1 MTAFLCLHS
10 LQGISSCSQVG
21 SLRTQTTEEDRSTD
35 REYHLGKQKE
45 KRATMTSVFFLFL
58 ACRAVVPHV
67 GSPAQKSADFQ
78 NNGTIFLDNNAFV
91 TNSMIGKIF
100 NRDGIKR
107 YEMIFTLNRFKITR
121 TPLFLEKSD

>member
-45 KRATMTSVFFLFL
+45 KRATMTSVFFFFFFWHAELL
-58 ACRAVVPHV
+58 SLMLGAPH
-67 GSPAQKSADFQ
+67 KSQLTSKTMEQF
-78 NNGTIFLDNNAFV
+78 F
-91 TNSMIGKIF
+91 
-100 NRDGIKR
+100 
-107 YEMIFTLNRFKITR
+107 
-121 TPLFLEKSD
+121 